1 MNILVRL
8 PNWLGDMVMSIPFL
22 EQLQKEYS
30 AASVS
35 VIVKKELEPLLQYF
49 PAVNTKFIF
58 SKSEFPGV
66 RGVYRFGKQ
75 IKQNNKFDL
84 YFSLPDSFS
93 SAVMGWA
100 SGAKK
105 RIGYRN
111 EARSFLFTK
120 ALKKNKSLHRTMQY
134 VDLLQQ
140 FKGKQFLI
148 NDLKFSTI
156 SDSPK
161 TKSIIINIHSEA
173 ISRRLPKEK
182 AISIINQLQ
191 KDISVPIIL
200 IGGPS
205 DMAFTQEVIN
215 AFPNPGNIINKAG
228 TTNLTELSFLMSG
241 ASVMLSTDSGPAHIA
256 NAIGLPLIVLFGA
269 GNENSTAPF
278 NRANRTII
286 RLGQLPCEP
295 CIKNTCQYGL
305 PKCLEQLDETKIS
318 NAVLHYL
325 K

>member
-22 EQLQKEYS
+22 TQLQKEYPD
-30 AASVS
+30 ASIR

-49 PAVNTKFIF
+49 PSVSSKFIF

-75 IKQNNKFDL
+75 IKQKNKFDL
-84 YFSLPDSFS
+84 FFSLPDSFS
-93 SAVMGWA
+93 SALMGWA
-100 SGAKK
+100 SGAKR

-111 EARSFLFTK
+111 EARSVFLTK
-120 ALKKNKSLHRTMQY
+120 ALKKNQLLHRVMQY

-140 FKGKQFLI
+140 VTGKNYLI
-148 NDLKFSTI
+148 NDLTFLNI
-156 SDSPK
+156 ADSPK
-161 TKSIIINIHSEA
+161 SKSVIINIHSEA

-182 AISIINQLQ
+182 AIRIINQLQ

-200 IGGPS
+200 IGGPN
-205 DMAFTQEVIN
+205 DIAYAQEVIN
-215 AFPNPGNIINKAG
+215 ALPNSGNIINKAG
-228 TTNLTELSFLMSG
+228 TTNITDLPLLMNES
-241 ASVMLSTDSGPAHIA
+241 SVMLSTDSGPAHIA
-256 NAIGLPLIVLFGA
+256 NAIGLPLIILFGA

-278 NRANRTII
+278 NKKDRTII

-318 NAVLHYL
+318 KAVSDYL

>member
-22 EQLQKEYS
+22 TQLQEEYPD
-30 AASVS
+30 ASIH

-49 PAVNTKFIF
+49 PSVCSKFIF
-58 SKSEFPGV
+58 SKSEFSGV

-75 IKQNNKFDL
+75 IKQKNKFDL

-93 SAVMGWA
+93 SAFMGWA

-111 EARSFLFTK
+111 EARSVFLTK
-120 ALKKNKSLHRTMQY
+120 ALKKNQLLNRTMQY

-140 FKGKQFLI
+140 FTDKHYLI
-148 NDLKFSTI
+148 NELKFLNI

-182 AISIINQLQ
+182 AIRIINQLQ

-200 IGGPS
+200 IGGPN
-205 DMAFTQEVIN
+205 DIAYTQEVIN
-215 AFPNPGNIINKAG
+215 ALLNPGNIINKAG
-228 TTNLTELSFLMSG
+228 TTNLTDLPLLMNG
-241 ASVMLSTDSGPAHIA
+241 ASVMLSTDSGPAHVA
-256 NAIGLPLIVLFGA
+256 NAIGLPLIVLFSA

-278 NRANRTII
+278 NKKDRTIL
-286 RLGQLPCEP
+286 RFGQLPCEP
-295 CIKNTCQYGL
+295 CIKNTCQ
-305 PKCLEQLDETKIS
+305 
-318 NAVLHYL
+318 
-325 K
+325 